1 MRESRCPDCDAGDLS
16 GSLSDVNDSC
26 DADLVARV
34 LGGDVDAYSALVRRY
49 QDSFFRFA
57 TRMLGNRDDADDALQ
72 SAFVRAFRKLADCRD
87 PSRFGAWL
95 YQIVVN
101 ECRTFA
107 MRRDRRERRMVRD
120 DESVPEM
127 SVSGEATVADLTEIE
142 EVQRALDRIDAQQR
156 EAFLLKHVEELSY
169 EEMAAL
175 TGDSV
180 SALKMRVKRACDRL
194 RQMLD
199 QSRSIS

>member
-1 MRESRCPDCDAGDLS
+1 MSE
-16 GSLSDVNDSC
+16 SC
-26 DADLVARV
+26 DADLVFRV
-34 LGGDVDAYSALVRRY
+34 LHGDIDAYSSLVRRY

-72 SAFVRAFRKLADCRD
+72 SAFVRAYRKLADCRD

-95 YQIVVN
+95 YQIVIN

-107 MRRDRRERRMVRD
+107 MRRDRRERRLVRD
-120 DESVPEM
+120 DQNLQDM
-127 SVSGEATVADLTEIE
+127 SVSGETTVADLAEIE

-156 EAFLLKHVEELSY
+156 EAFLLKHVEEMSY

-199 QSRSIS
+199 QSRSLS